1 MSDATLHDAYTHPLP
16 ARLRCHEID
25 LFEPRNR
32 PARLSWRNLGR
43 GSQRVSQVGWL
54 TLCGELGTVTHQVA
68 GQGPPVPA
76 AYLPRPTALP
86 ANPFIIHEGPDQGT
100 CRYFQVQQGTRG
112 YSRLG
117 DEYSYH
123 PLVGMGSP
131 LPGILPGGVLLCTL
145 HHSCEDNVTIG
156 GTVGTRQDY

>member
-1 MSDATLHDAYTHPLP
+1 MKLICLSREIV
-16 ARLRCHEID
+16 RLD
-25 LFEPRNR
+25 
-32 PARLSWRNLGR
+32 SR
-43 GSQRVSQVGWL
+43 GGTWDEDPRVSQVGWL

-68 GQGPPVPA
+68 SQGPPVPA

-100 CRYFQVQQGTRG
+100 CRYFQVHQGTRG
-112 YSRLG
+112 YSKPG